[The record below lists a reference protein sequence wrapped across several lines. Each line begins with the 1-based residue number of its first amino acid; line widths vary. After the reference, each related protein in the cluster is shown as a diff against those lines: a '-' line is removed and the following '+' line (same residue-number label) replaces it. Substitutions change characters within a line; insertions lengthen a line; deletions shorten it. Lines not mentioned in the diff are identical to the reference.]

1 MEKKTQGR
9 KKIDMEKIKRRDYLQ
24 VTFSKRR
31 NGLFK
36 KASELCTMCGAKTA
50 IVVYSPAGKAFSFG
64 HPCVESTLDKFLATA
79 SLIEIG
85 ESSLGVPSF
94 PDYHWNIG
102 INKLNRHINE
112 LVNQLEAE
120 KKYREG
126 QFLWNKPIENLKFHE
141 LEQLRVSME
150 ELKIKMVN
158 RTEGLKR
165 ASMLSSY
172 IDINQ
177 VRRTEDKGVQ

>member
-1 MEKKTQGR
+1 
-9 KKIDMEKIKRRDYLQ
+9 MEKIKSKDYLQ

-36 KASELCTMCGAKTA
+36 KASELCTLCGAETA
-50 IVVYSPAGKAFSFG
+50 IVLYSPAGKAFSFG
-64 HPCVESTLDKFLATA
+64 HPCVESTMDKFLATA

-85 ESSLGVPSF
+85 KSSLGVHSF
-94 PDYHWNIG
+94 PDYHRNIG

-120 KKYREG
+120 KKYGESFTQMEMANKD
-126 QFLWNKPIENLKFHE
+126 QFLWNKPIKNLEFHE

-165 ASMLSSY
+165 ASMLSSS

-177 VRRTEDKGVQ
+177 VGRTEDEGVQ